1 MSDRCVDCR
10 TGPRLHTAVS
20 CFTETFPVTGANGLK
35 YDVTLRLCLACGSRF
50 ADRREIREYLRTR
63 LPSHATSVVQ
73 ASVAV

>member
-10 TGPRLHTAVS
+10 TGPRLHAAVS
-20 CFTETFPVTGANGLK
+20 CFTETFPVTAPSGLK

-63 LPSHATSVVQ
+63 LPAHATSVVE
-73 ASVAV
+73 AAVAV